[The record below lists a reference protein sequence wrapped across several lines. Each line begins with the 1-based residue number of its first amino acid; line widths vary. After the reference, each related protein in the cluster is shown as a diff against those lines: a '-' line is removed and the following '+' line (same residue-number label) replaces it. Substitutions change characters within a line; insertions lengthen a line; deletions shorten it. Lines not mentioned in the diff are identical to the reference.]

1 MHLRRALAAAA
12 LAVVMPMTAFAGQY
26 PLTMT
31 DLGVPF
37 LDKSVG
43 GAIFD
48 APLRLVAKLPS
59 ASPSVG
65 RFRKDTKQFFTEYD
79 VLSANPITYEQVGD
93 REFNDFFFQSAR
105 TSGTLKVSRRL
116 VDKVASNLVGLAKS
130 SAAAGELSS
139 AEEMLA
145 KDPDAAAK
153 AALASLQKQKSKLGD
168 QQRDSLLRMVVA
180 LSGTGLAL
188 NDAVKAAPAL
198 ANSGQNL
205 TKVANPDALRSRY
218 GMNFGALAQI
228 PAIVGG
234 TTQSLDSLAQVTK
247 DGPALAKN
255 IAVLTAG
262 LVSLFE

>member
-1 MHLRRALAAAA
+1 MHLRRALVAAAM
-12 LAVVMPMTAFAGQY
+12 LVVMPTAAFADQQ

-37 LDKSVG
+37 LDRNVG
-43 GAIFD
+43 GAVFD
-48 APLRLVAKLPS
+48 APLRLVARLPA

-65 RFRKDTKQFFTEYD
+65 RFRQDSKLFFDEYD
-79 VLSANPITYEQVGD
+79 VLTAQPIRYERVGD
-93 REFNDFFFQSAR
+93 REFNDFFFQAAR
-105 TSGTLKVSRRL
+105 SSGTVKVSRRL

-130 SAAAGELSS
+130 SAAAGELGK

-145 KDPDAAAK
+145 QDPDAAAK
-153 AALASLQKQKSKLGD
+153 AALDALKQQKSKLGD
-168 QQRDSLLRMVVA
+168 QQRDSLLRMIVA

-198 ANSGQNL
+198 STSGQNL
-205 TKVANPDALRSRY
+205 SKVATPDGLRRRF
-218 GMNFGALAQI
+218 GMDFGALAQI
-228 PAIVGG
+228 PAIASG
-234 TTQSLDSLAQVTK
+234 TAQSLDSLQQVGK